1 MNKHLTK
8 ANLLILILMI
18 TTAAP
23 CLAQQRGTVTFGYD
37 ADGNRISRSITFKK
51 DSENGRSLTDSLA
64 AEQSTASDSF
74 DGRMRVTLYPNPTY
88 GQFSIS
94 VEDTGT
100 DSPLRAV
107 LSTATGTVIT
117 DRTISEGRTEFDLG
131 GQAAGTYVLRLTVG
145 KETHVWKVI
154 RK

>member
-1 MNKHLTK
+1 MQHKTHFK
-8 ANLLILILMI
+8 VFFSLLFVLAA
-18 TTAAP
+18 AAP

-37 ADGNRISRSITFKK
+37 ADGNRISRNITFKK
-51 DSENGRSLTDSLA
+51 DSENGRSLSDSLA
-64 AEQSTASDSF
+64 AEQPTASDSF

-88 GQFSIS
+88 GQFSVS
-94 VEDTGT
+94 VEDAGT

-131 GQAAGTYVLRLTVG
+131 GQAAGTYVLRLTAG